1 MREKNMKKKNEFI
14 NEFAALVKKYKLSE
28 LVLNEI
34 ANEDNPSECAR
45 PNDIEYYKKLY
56 TRKKL
61 EVVNDM
67 KDLLDKLD
75 ADVLIDFLNDNDFEG
90 SANELISG
98 YLKPSYGY

>member
-1 MREKNMKKKNEFI
+1 MKKMNEFI
-14 NEFAALVKKYKLSE
+14 KEFDALVKKYSLSE
-28 LVLNEI
+28 CVLNEI
-34 ANEDNPSECAR
+34 ANDDEPSECAI
-45 PNDIEYYKKLY
+45 DYWIEYDTKLH
-56 TRKKL
+56 TKKKL

-67 KDLLDKLD
+67 EVLLDKLD

>member
-61 EVVNDM
+61 EVVNDI
-67 KDLLDKLD
+67 KVLLDKLD
-75 ADVLIDFLNDNDFEG
+75 VDVLIKFITDYHFEG
-90 SANELISG
+90 SAKELITN
-98 YLKPSYGY
+98 YLKSYRS